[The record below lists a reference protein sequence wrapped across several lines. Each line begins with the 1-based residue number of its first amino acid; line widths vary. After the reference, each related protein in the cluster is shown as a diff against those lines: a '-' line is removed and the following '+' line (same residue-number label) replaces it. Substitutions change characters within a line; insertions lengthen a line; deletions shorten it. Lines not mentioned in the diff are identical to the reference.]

1 MRKTKTEKMVVL
13 SLLAGMAFILLK
25 LEFFVLPTFPWL
37 KVDFSD
43 IPILIGTFIYG
54 PLAGIIIAFVRSLL
68 NIIISGANLGSLVG
82 NIAGFLASS
91 LYLLPIYYFLKK
103 EKNRWNLVKGTVAG
117 TLLMTAFMAL
127 ANYFVITPL
136 YLFVL
141 KLDFGMSIQQ
151 MVVYGVIPFNLI
163 KGALVSVVFALTF
176 KSLIPVLKKRL
187 SVSYK

>member
-141 KLDFGMSIQQ
+141 KLDFGISIQQ